1 MLCQMVMLL
10 ATLGDPEPPLP
21 QITQIFAFV
30 VAIHI
35 FVVGQRRDFKFGTQV
50 GRS

>member
-1 MLCQMVMLL
+1 
-10 ATLGDPEPPLP
+10 
-21 QITQIFAFV
+21 
-30 VAIHI
+30 VASHI